1 MKIVHI
7 MISCFY
13 IEGAGYQE
21 NLLPRAQIR
30 EGHNVTIISSQ
41 YCFNSKYEPMS
52 RPAGEYLNSDG
63 IKVIILKD
71 NKKLPS
77 ILGTYQ
83 RKCQGL
89 YEALDKETPD
99 IIFMHGLSEKDGIDA
114 AKYVAKHQAAKLY
127 CDHHSDY
134 YNSANLNKGILNIL
148 HFNLLIKP
156 ITRYI
161 SKYCTKFWGTTPWRV
176 QHLVE
181 MYGLPKEKVDLLVMG
196 ADETKINWANREN
209 VRRRV
214 RERYNIGE
222 NDFLIITGGK
232 INIEKNIHILAQA
245 VSELEIERIKLMIF
259 GQPNNATKPLLDV
272 FQDNP
277 RIIQIGWV
285 NSDNV
290 YDLFL
295 SSDLGYFPGTH
306 SVLWEQAVAC
316 GLPTVFKL
324 WHGMMHVNI
333 NGNAILQESVSVDG
347 IKEQITK
354 IVSDSSM
361 YEEMKTNAIVAKDA
375 FCYSEIAKR
384 AIDER

>member
-1 MKIVHI
+1 

-21 NLLPRAQIR
+21 NLLPRAQKR
-30 EGHNVTIISSQ
+30 EGHDVTIISSQ

-52 RPAGEYLNSDG
+52 RPAGEYLNPDG

-89 YEALDKETPD
+89 YEALVKEKPD

-114 AKYVAKHQAAKLY
+114 AKYVAKHRAVRLY

-134 YNSANLNKGILNIL
+134 YNTASLNKGLLNKL

-156 ITRYI
+156 ATKYI

-176 QHLVE
+176 QHLME

-196 ADETKINWANREN
+196 ADEAKIDWANRED
-209 VRRRV
+209 VRKRKRT
-214 RERYNIGE
+214 EYKIGE
-222 NDFLIITGGK
+222 KDFLIITGGK
-232 INIEKNIHILAQA
+232 INIEKNIHLLAQA
-245 VSELEIERIKLMIF
+245 VSELEKNDIKLMIF
-259 GQPNNATKPLLDV
+259 GQPDNATKPLLDE
-272 FQDNP
+272 FKDNP

-285 NSDNV
+285 NSDSV

-324 WHGMMHVNI
+324 WQGMMHVNV
-333 NGNAILQESVSVDG
+333 NGNAILQESVSENN
-347 IKEQITK
+347 IKEQITQ
-354 IVSDSSM
+354 IVSDPHL
-361 YEEMKTNAIVAKDA
+361 YEEMKSKAIVAKDG
-375 FCYSEIAKR
+375 FCYSEIAKK

>member
-1 MKIVHI
+1 

-21 NLLPRAQIR
+21 NLLPRVHKR
-30 EGHNVTIISSQ
+30 DGYDVTIISSQ
-41 YCFNSKYEPMS
+41 YSFNSKYEPMS
-52 RPAGEYLNSDG
+52 RLAGEYQNMDG
-63 IKVIILKD
+63 IKVIILRD

-77 ILGTYQ
+77 VLGTYQ

-89 YEALDKETPD
+89 YDTLVKEAPD

-114 AKYVAKHQAAKLY
+114 AKYVSRHPSTRLY

-134 YNSANLNKGILNIL
+134 YNSPNLNKGLMQKL

-156 ITRYI
+156 VTKYI
-161 SKYCTKFWGTTPWRV
+161 SKYCKKFWGTTPWRV

-181 MYGLPKEKVDLLVMG
+181 MYGLPKEKVDLLIMG
-196 ADETKINWANREN
+196 ADETKINWANREV
-209 VRRRV
+209 VRKRIRT
-214 RERYNIGE
+214 EYNIGE
-222 NDFLIITGGK
+222 KDFLIITGGK
-232 INIEKNIHILAQA
+232 INIEKNIHLLAQA
-245 VSELEIERIKLMIF
+245 VSELEKENVRLMIF
-259 GQPNNATKPLLDV
+259 GQPDNSTKPLLDQ
-272 FQDNP
+272 FKDNQ

-285 NSDNV
+285 NSDGV

-324 WHGMMHVNI
+324 WQGMMHVNV
-333 NGNAILQESVSVDG
+333 NGNAILQDLVSVNN
-347 IKEQITK
+347 IKEQIAQ
-354 IVSDSSM
+354 IVSGPHL
-361 YEEMKTNAIVAKDA
+361 YEEMKAKAIEAKDS
-375 FCYSEIAKR
+375 FCYSEIAKK
-384 AIDER
+384 AIDEK